1 MKKATAIAPAN
12 IAFIKYWGQQ
22 DQKLILP
29 FSDTISMNL
38 SDCFTTTTV
47 AFDTAFTEDMVEIQ
61 YYGGKRERIEGSQY
75 ERVMNHVNRFRKL
88 MSISDHVRVVSQ
100 NTFPQ
105 GAGIASSASAFAALT
120 MALAEASGWE
130 GTKRELSVL
139 TRLAGSGS
147 ACRSIGDGFTLW
159 HKGTN
164 SETSYSECLYPS
176 DYWPL
181 VDIVAV
187 VDAQEKQTGSADGH
201 KIATTSPLFASRL
214 QELPGRIKR
223 VKQAL
228 ATKDM
233 ALLGNT
239 IEEEAI
245 SLHAVCM
252 TSIPG
257 IFYWNGATL
266 EVMRS
271 LQQWREEGIEGYF
284 TMDAGP
290 NVHVICEEAHC
301 ESLKEKLSLVQGVRE
316 LFINRPCQGAH
327 LSNSHLL

>member
-22 DQKLILP
+22 DQQLILP

-47 AFDTAFTEDMVEIQ
+47 AFDTSFLEDEVEIQ
-61 YYGGKRERIEGSQY
+61 YYGGKRERVNGSQY
-75 ERVMNHVNRFRKL
+75 DRVINQVNRFREL
-88 MSISDHVRVVSQ
+88 MHIDSTVRVVSQ

-120 MALAEASGWE
+120 MALAQVSGWK
-130 GTKRELSVL
+130 GTEQELSVL

-159 HKGTN
+159 HKGTS
-164 SETSYSECLYPS
+164 SETSYSESLYPA

-181 VDIVAV
+181 VDIVVV

-201 KIATTSPLFASRL
+201 KIAATSPLFASRL
-214 QELPGRIKR
+214 NELPERIQR

-228 ATKDM
+228 QTKDM

-252 TSIPG
+252 TSTPG

-266 EVMRS
+266 DIVRS
-271 LQQWREEGIEGYF
+271 LQQWRKEGIEGYF

-301 ESLKEKLSLVQGVRE
+301 DALKEKLSLLEGVKT

-327 LSNSHLL
+327 LTDSHLF